1 MARSVRYF
9 LAAPGS
15 TSGGSDSRTVPQR
28 PNVKFKKCASALT
41 IAAFGVYE
49 YTLSDHVIIVAI
61 DVFPVAGKPAMPD
74 PTSPVASGF
83 HV

>member
-1 MARSVRYF
+1 
-9 LAAPGS
+9 
-15 TSGGSDSRTVPQR
+15 
-28 PNVKFKKCASALT
+28 LT